1 MLLPGKV
8 FTDVGSEKG
17 LWLFYTMYTG
27 IGGKLLF
34 ICALVVNLKSTYTNV
49 VDALTAS
56 SRIIKYNKA
65 M

>member
-8 FTDVGSEKG
+8 FMDVGSEKG

-27 IGGKLLF
+27 IGGKF

-49 VDALTAS
+49 VDASTAS